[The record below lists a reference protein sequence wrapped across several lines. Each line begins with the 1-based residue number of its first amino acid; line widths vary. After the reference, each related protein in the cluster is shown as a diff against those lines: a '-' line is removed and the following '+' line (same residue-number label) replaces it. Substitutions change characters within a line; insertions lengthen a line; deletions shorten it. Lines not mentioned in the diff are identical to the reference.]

1 MTRRSSPLAVF
12 LLLSLS
18 ALAADANSVP
28 QTITSPLGKKMTL
41 KFHDEFNAV
50 KDTDG
55 QPYIDRSKW
64 ETTFWQGTK
73 ERTLGGNREAQIYTD
88 KNYAGPRGGI
98 KPAQRINPFSF
109 EKPGILTISAT
120 TVPESLWADF
130 GMTTERHFASGLLT
144 SDKSFT
150 FKYGYVEGRFKL
162 PPNRGSWPALWLL
175 GNDPSLG
182 DPIKAHAWPPEID
195 IFEFMGHWGT
205 KFSGAILV
213 KKNQPAEK
221 VNPWTLRYNEVGTDL
236 TKDFHTWAF
245 EWDENELVFLFD
257 GQIWLRGKTPPSLGR
272 PMYLLINLAV
282 GGRWY
287 GEEMTKLLKKPVA
300 PWEVDAA
307 SMPWKMECDYIRVY
321 QQL

>member
-1 MTRRSSPLAVF
+1 MTKTRLPASLLF
-12 LLLSLS
+12 LL
-18 ALAADANSVP
+18 ALPVLAGAATPPPKTLV
-28 QTITSPLGKKMTL
+28 SPLGKQMAL
-41 KFHDEFNAV
+41 KFNDEFDAV
-50 KDTDG
+50 ADRDG
-55 QPYIDRSKW
+55 RPYIDRAKW

-73 ERTLGGNREAQIYTD
+73 ERTLYGNREAQLYTD
-88 KNYAGPRGGI
+88 KDYAGPRGEV

-120 TVPESLWADF
+120 EVPESLWSAF
-130 GMTTERHFASGLLT
+130 GMKKECHFASGLLT

-150 FKYGYVEGRFKL
+150 FKYGYIEGRFKL

-182 DPIKAHAWPPEID
+182 DPVKAHAWPPEID
-195 IFEFMGHWGT
+195 VFEFMGHWRE

-213 KKNQPAEK
+213 RKNQPEEK
-221 VNPWTLRYNEVGTDL
+221 VNPWTLRYNEVGLDL

-257 GQIWLRGKTPPSLGR
+257 GKIWLRGKTPPSLQR

-287 GEEMTKLLKKPVA
+287 GSEMTALLKKPVEA
-300 PWEVDAA
+300 WEVDAA

-321 QQL
+321 QTQ